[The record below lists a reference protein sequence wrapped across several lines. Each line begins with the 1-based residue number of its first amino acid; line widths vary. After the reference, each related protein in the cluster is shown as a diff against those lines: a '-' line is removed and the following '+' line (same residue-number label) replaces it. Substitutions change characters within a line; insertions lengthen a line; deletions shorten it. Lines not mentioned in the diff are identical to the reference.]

1 MHIIN
6 ADNLEKSLLKKLNYS
21 YLLIGEEEFFI
32 QESKIFLLK
41 FAKKKQY
48 LEINTVYI
56 KFDIDWINVIKIY
69 QKMCFFSKKKILIL
83 KYKKNTFDNEF
94 FKNLKKISN
103 ILNENIF
110 LIMQLENHN
119 TDYQKKIF
127 LNLSQINVTIIY
139 CNKITS
145 ENWNNWI
152 EKKIKKMQLNMHNDV
167 KKLLYKNY
175 EGNLFALSNILNIL
189 MLLYSS
195 NEITLNKSKK
205 IIENLSLFTP
215 VEWINSLFEK
225 NKKRSMKIIN
235 RFSEQKY
242 NPVVLIRH
250 LQKDLLTLIYMK
262 KNKNINYYLFLNK
275 KKICNKRHIIFINAC
290 INNTDE
296 NLYKII
302 KIITNLEL
310 KIKGEYND
318 KSLWTQLKL
327 LSLQFC
333 YYKK

>member
-6 ADNLEKSLLKKLNYS
+6 ADNLEKSSLKKLNYS

-32 QESKIFLLK
+32 QESKSFLLK
-41 FAKKKQY
+41 FAKKEQY
-48 LEINTVYI
+48 FEINTVYI
-56 KFDIDWINVIKIY
+56 KFDIDWINVIEIY
-69 QKMCFFSKKKILIL
+69 QNICMFSKKKIIILI
-83 KYKKNTFDNEF
+83 YKKNTFDNDF
-94 FKNLKKISN
+94 FKNFKKISK
-103 ILNENIF
+103 ILNENIL
-110 LIMQLENHN
+110 LIMQLENHT

-127 LNLSQINVTIIY
+127 LNLSQIKTTIIY

-152 EKKIKKMQLNMHNDV
+152 EKKIKKMKLNIHNDV
-167 KKLLYKNY
+167 KKILYKNY

-189 MLLYSS
+189 MLLYPS

-225 NKKRSMKIIN
+225 NKKRSIKIIN
-235 RFSEQKY
+235 RLSEQKY
-242 NPVVLIRH
+242 NPIVLIRY
-250 LQKDLLTLIYMK
+250 LQKDLLILIYMK

-290 INNTDE
+290 INTTDE

-327 LSLQFC
+327 LCLQF
-333 YYKK
+333 